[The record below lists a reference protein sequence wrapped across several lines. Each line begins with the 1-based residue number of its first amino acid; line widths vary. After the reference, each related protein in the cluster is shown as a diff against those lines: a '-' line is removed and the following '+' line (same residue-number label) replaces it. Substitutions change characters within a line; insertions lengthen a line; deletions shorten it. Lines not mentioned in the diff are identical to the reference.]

1 MHPTDRII
9 VHSRRK
15 YLDWL
20 DLFAFK
26 PVIKVITGMRRVGKS
41 TLLRLQAE
49 ALRRRDARIPI
60 LVIDKESMDWD
71 HVRTG
76 EDLHRLAKAE
86 FSGRPGVLMLDEVQ
100 EITGWERAVA
110 SLSKTGAADVYVTG
124 SNARVFSSEL
134 SDRLSGR
141 HVELAVHPLR
151 YSEFLD
157 FAAEGD
163 SVQAFAR
170 FVRQGG
176 LPGLHAISRDDAAV
190 FDYLRAIG
198 DTVVLK
204 DVVTRHQ
211 IRNARLL
218 GNLLRFVLDTSGSP
232 FSAKRIADYLKA
244 QHIRTSVDTVLEYL
258 GYFVDARVLH
268 RIRRHDLR
276 GRKILEVN
284 DKFFAADGGL
294 RNAILGHRAQ
304 DIGIQLETAVCN
316 HLLAGGFSVEVG
328 RWGDYE
334 IDFVAT
340 KDAERI
346 YVQAAYLLPT
356 AETLEREL
364 RPLRAISDNHPRLL
378 LSMDENFREDH
389 EGIRWRNVRNFLR
402 EDQG

>member
-1 MHPTDRII
+1 MHT
-9 VHSRRK
+9 RK
-15 YLDWL
+15 KYTEWL
-20 DLFAFK
+20 DQFAFK

-49 ALRRRDARIPI
+49 AIRAREPQVP
-60 LVIDKESMDWD
+60 LLAIDKESMDWD

-86 FSGRPGVLMLDEVQ
+86 FGGRSGVLMLDEVQ
-100 EITGWERAVA
+100 EIAGWERAVA
-110 SLSKTGAADVYVTG
+110 SLLKSATADVYVTG

-141 HVELAVHPLR
+141 HVELSVHPLT
-151 YSEFLD
+151 YAEFLE
-157 FAAEGD
+157 FSGEPD
-163 SVQAFAR
+163 SGEAFAR
-170 FVRQGG
+170 FLRHGG
-176 LPGLHAISRDDAAV
+176 MPGLHAISREDATV

-211 IRNARLL
+211 IRNVRLL
-218 GNLLRFVLDTSGSP
+218 GSLLRFVLDTSGSP
-232 FSAKRIADYLKA
+232 LSAKRIADYLKS
-244 QHIRTSVDTVLEYL
+244 QNIRTSVDTVLEYL

-268 RIRRHDLR
+268 RVRRHDLR

-294 RNAILGHRAQ
+294 RNAILGHRVQ
-304 DIGIQLETAVCN
+304 DIGIQLETVVCN
-316 HLLAGGFSVEVG
+316 HLLARGFSVEIG

-334 IDFVAT
+334 VDFVAT
-340 KDAERI
+340 KESARL
-346 YVQAAYLLPT
+346 YVQVAYLLPT

-364 RPLRAISDNHPRLL
+364 RPLRAINDNHPRLL
-378 LSMDENFREDH
+378 LSMDESFRQDH
-389 EGIRWRNVRNFLR
+389 DGIRWCNIRDFLR
-402 EDQG
+402 ESAP